1 MSKVEKD
8 FLDFIKNHEA
18 KIIPKSIA
26 YNINYFNA
34 SVSGD
39 EKIYK
44 KAEQYDLE
52 LNKIL
57 ADNKS
62 FNYLKRLK
70 EKNEITEPV
79 LLRELKLLYNMYA
92 AHQYNEELLNR
103 IVELSNKIEKKFAIY
118 RVKFKNKIV
127 TDNMIDDILQNSDN
141 SDEVELAWKS
151 SKSIGKEI
159 EKDVLKLVNLRNK
172 ASRQLGFSNY
182 FEMSLT
188 LNELDISE
196 IDALFDELDKSIRV
210 PFKDLKQEIDLILA
224 AKFKIDKKDLMP
236 WHYGDRFFQ
245 QGPQVYKVDFDKY
258 FKNKDI
264 VEITR
269 KYYDGIGLNIDDVI
283 KKSDLF
289 EKPGKYQHAYCINID
304 KQSDIRV
311 VCNVKPNYRWMNT
324 MLHEFGH
331 AAYDK
336 FISPKLP
343 WTLKDAAHTFTTEAV
358 AMMFGRFASSP
369 VWLKDNLNISLKE
382 YNEIADSSRKTLR
395 FEQII
400 FSRWVQVIYRFEKA
414 MYENPN
420 QNLNELW
427 WNLVEKYQLLQKP
440 VNRDE
445 PDWASK
451 IHIALYPAYYQ
462 NYMLGEILASQLFF
476 YIKNKVLN
484 LNDKEK
490 TSFTGNSDVGNYLK
504 NLFFSYGS
512 VYYWN
517 DLIKNATGERLTPKY
532 YLKQFITDNL

>member
-395 FEQII
+395 LEQII